1 MRKIDYV
8 IFFILFFLLNL
19 LNFLGTPDWKEILA
33 IFIVA
38 TLEALIA
45 GTITNVISRIFFKKR

>member
-38 TLEALIA
+38 TLESLIA

>member
-1 MRKIDYV
+1 MRKTDYV
-8 IFFILFFLLNL
+8 IFFILFFLLNF

-38 TLEALIA
+38 TLEALIV
-45 GTITNVISRIFFKKR
+45 GTITNLISRVFFKKR

>member
-8 IFFILFFLLNL
+8 VFFILSFLLNL
-19 LNFLGTPDWKEILA
+19 LNFLGTPDWKELLA

-38 TLEALIA
+38 TLEAFIA

>member
-19 LNFLGTPDWKEILA
+19 LNFLGTLDWKEILA

>member
-38 TLEALIA
+38 TLEALIV

>member
-19 LNFLGTPDWKEILA
+19 LNFIGIPDWKEILA

>member
-45 GTITNVISRIFFKKR
+45 GTITNLISRVFFRKR

>member
-33 IFIVA
+33 IFIAA
-38 TLEALIA
+38 TLEAFIA
-45 GTITNVISRIFFKKR
+45 GTITNVISRVFFKKR

>member
-19 LNFLGTPDWKEILA
+19 LNFLGTPDWKEILT